1 MRYDCTVHSVNDSL
15 GLCFEAVYVVNL
27 IFRRVRPWDIFVQE
41 ACKTVDLWQNKHR
54 RPDCQHS
61 SLNTNTGYLSFRHFV
76 IRPLRGRPAREASP

>member
-41 ACKTVDLWQNKHR
+41 ACKTVDYGKINIDVRIVSIVH
-54 RPDCQHS
+54 
-61 SLNTNTGYLSFRHFV
+61 
-76 IRPLRGRPAREASP
+76 